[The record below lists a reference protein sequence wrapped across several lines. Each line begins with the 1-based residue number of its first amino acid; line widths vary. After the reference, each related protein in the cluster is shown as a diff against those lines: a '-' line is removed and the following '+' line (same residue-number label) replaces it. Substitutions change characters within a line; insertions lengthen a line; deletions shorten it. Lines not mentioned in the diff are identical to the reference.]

1 MQKLKSNRKQPAKEE
16 EMLPESVRQSTK
28 KFLANVV
35 VNFTGVLIGILGFV
49 GIGWVAAGLATVSL
63 GVVLGTQYYL
73 TYRPPVQ
80 KRDQQL
86 STFFDDY
93 LGKAGE
99 EIESVAGD
107 DIEVRCNVMRPTAG
121 GVVGDDRLEISF
133 TADRDEYR
141 PDELELE
148 FKPGQGCAGAVYRQ
162 GKQQIAVRERRGE
175 WPDGFETTPRQDNA
189 NRPPPGDN
197 RHPGV
202 PTERRPCGGEP
213 GSSLRDRLRVR
224 GDRRARHPR
233 GASDERDRDQEHT
246 SLQPGD
252 RVQRESWDTLMTK
265 GERCRGMSRNDAK
278 EREASDQSGFAIYTA
293 DRTDEERRETYGTD
307 LKDPV
312 NGRIKSVAGRL
323 RSLFR

>member
-1 MQKLKSNRKQPAKEE
+1 
-16 EMLPESVRQSTK
+16 MLPESVRQSTK

-189 NRPPPGDN
+189 TDHLQVIIGTPVYRPNDDPAEANPAAVFVID
-197 RHPGV
+197 
-202 PTERRPCGGEP
+202 
-213 GSSLRDRLRVR
+213 S
-224 GDRRARHPR
+224 
-233 GASDERDRDQEHT
+233 
-246 SLQPGD
+246 
-252 RVQRESWDTLMTK
+252 ES
-265 GERCRGMSRNDAK
+265 EV
-278 EREASDQSGFAIYTA
+278 
-293 DRTDEERRETYGTD
+293 TDVLDIPEERATSEIE
-307 LKDPV
+307 
-312 NGRIKSVAGRL
+312 IKNTRVCNLATEYSEKVGIL
-323 RSLFR
+323 L